1 MTGSAAESLHACRTN
16 LGPAPRTFD
25 FGDKR
30 RYLRIPLPEWIAAA
44 EPLREILWQ
53 QNTLLRE
60 GRLVWASL
68 VQADERLF
76 LPGDHDH
83 PSTVIYSPDAAA
95 FDDHP
100 ERLRA
105 MARALYALNSGG
117 HEDPAPG
124 AFAAMLADE
133 TPYLPRTRVPKDLA
147 GDDEVYRTHI
157 IVCRRHL
164 PDGVLRHALFPLLVH
179 PDLTPRAMMLPSRYW
194 PPELAH

>member
-1 MTGSAAESLHACRTN
+1 MTGSAAETLHACRTN

-30 RYLRIPLPEWIAAA
+30 RYLRIPLPSWIAAA

-68 VQADERLF
+68 VRADERLF
-76 LPGDHDH
+76 LPGDQDH
-83 PSTVIYSPDAAA
+83 VSTVIYSPDAAA
-95 FDDHP
+95 FDEHP
-100 ERLRA
+100 DRLRA
-105 MARALYALNSGG
+105 MAHALYAVRSDG
-117 HEDPAPG
+117 HEEPDEG
-124 AFAAMLADE
+124 AFAARPAGE
-133 TPYLPRTRVPKDLA
+133 TRYPPRMRVPKSLA

-164 PDGVLRHALFPLLVH
+164 PDHVLRTALFPLLIH
-179 PDLTPRAMMLPSRYW
+179 PDLTPRVMMLPSRYW